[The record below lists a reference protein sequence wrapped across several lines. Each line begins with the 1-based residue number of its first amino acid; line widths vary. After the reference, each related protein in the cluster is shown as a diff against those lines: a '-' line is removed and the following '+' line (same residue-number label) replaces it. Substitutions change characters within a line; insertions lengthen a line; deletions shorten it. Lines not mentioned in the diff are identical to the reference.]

1 MRKGRGCK
9 KCRARSR
16 IGALTVL
23 VRAVCLCCALFVSGS
38 CASERRS
45 VRIISWNVQT
55 FFDAQTCG
63 TEYKEFRASGG
74 AWNREKYERRLEN
87 LCGFIKEH
95 PADIYVFE
103 EVENEAVLQ
112 DIANLCAGFSFFSQ
126 SRPQT
131 VFAADEGGS
140 LGIAVLSRLPIREA
154 AVHQIGISALFDGEG
169 ALQRV
174 SQPQLR
180 PLLELHAES
189 DGKPFVLFA
198 CHWKSKSGG
207 AQKSEL
213 WRDVQEG
220 LLARRIRD
228 VLSAYPAA
236 PLIVCGDFNR
246 ALEEF
251 RIEENAATGK
261 IVRFAYDLQAGQR
274 QKALAEVRQ
283 AGAKQKGVEREHTDL
298 LSAWFIGGGSGS
310 YYFRET
316 WEKIDHF
323 FYNDFAFAPAFSVL
337 DSGPHTQP
345 GGIPFRYDLY
355 KGTGYSDHL
364 PLSFEFFTEQP
375 KSTGR

>member
-1 MRKGRGCK
+1 MKNTRKGCGGKKVCVRGC
-9 KCRARSR
+9 ALAAFVR
-16 IGALTVL
+16 IL
-23 VRAVCLCCALFVSGS
+23 CLCFAVFVSGS
-38 CASERRS
+38 CASESRS

-55 FFDAQTCG
+55 FFDAHTCG
-63 TEYKEFRASGG
+63 TEYKEFRVSGG

-112 DIANLCAGFSFFSQ
+112 DIVNLCAGFSVFSQ
-126 SRPQT
+126 SQSQLQT
-131 VFAADEGGS
+131 VFAADRDGS

-154 AVHQIGISALFDGEG
+154 AVHQIGISALVDAQG

-180 PLLELHAES
+180 PLLELHAEK
-189 DGKPFVLFA
+189 GGRPFVLFA

-207 AQKSEL
+207 AHKSEL
-213 WRDVQEG
+213 WRDLQEG
-220 LLARRIRD
+220 LLARRIRE
-228 VLSAYPAA
+228 VSSTYLSA

-251 RIEENAATGK
+251 GIEEDAAKGK
-261 IVRFAYDLQAGQR
+261 AVRFAYDLQAEKTGA
-274 QKALAEVRQ
+274 QKKYA
-283 AGAKQKGVEREHTDL
+283 HL
-298 LSAWFIGGGSGS
+298 LSAWFIGGGPGS

-323 FYNDFAFAPAFSVL
+323 FYNEFVFAPIFSVL

-364 PLSFEFFTEQP
+364 PLSFEFFTEKP
-375 KSTGR
+375 KNAGR

>member
-1 MRKGRGCK
+1 MKNTRKGCGGKKVCVRG
-9 KCRARSR
+9 
-16 IGALTVL
+16 GALAAF
-23 VRAVCLCCALFVSGS
+23 VRILCLCFVFFILGS
-38 CASERRS
+38 CASESRS

-55 FFDAQTCG
+55 FFDAHTCG

-103 EVENEAVLQ
+103 EVENEEVLQ
-112 DIANLCAGFSFFSQ
+112 DIANLCTGFSFFSQ
-126 SRPQT
+126 SQLQT
-131 VFAADEGGS
+131 VFAFDEGGS
-140 LGIAVLSRLPIREA
+140 LGIAVLSRLPIRAA
-154 AVHQIGISALFDGEG
+154 AVHQIGISALVDTQG

-174 SQPQLR
+174 IQPQLR
-180 PLLELHAES
+180 PLLELHAEK
-189 DGKPFVLFA
+189 DGCPFVLFA

-207 AQKSEL
+207 AHKSEL
-213 WRDVQEG
+213 WRDLQEC
-220 LLARRIRD
+220 LLARRIRE
-228 VLSAYPAA
+228 VASAYPFT

-251 RIEENAATGK
+251 GIEENVAKGK
-261 IVRFAYDLQAGQR
+261 TVRFAYDLQP
-274 QKALAEVRQ
+274 KKT
-283 AGAKQKGVEREHTDL
+283 GAQEEYTEL
-298 LSAWFIGGGSGS
+298 LSAWFIGGGLGS

-323 FYNDFAFAPAFSVL
+323 FYNEFVFAPAFSAL

-364 PLSFEFFTEQP
+364 PLSFEFFTEKP
-375 KSTGR
+375 KNAGR

>member
-1 MRKGRGCK
+1 MKNTRKGCGGTKVCVRG
-9 KCRARSR
+9 
-16 IGALTVL
+16 GALAAF
-23 VRAVCLCCALFVSGS
+23 VRILCLCFALFVSGS
-38 CASERRS
+38 CASESRS

-55 FFDAQTCG
+55 FFDAHTCG

-103 EVENEAVLQ
+103 EVENEEVLQ
-112 DIANLCAGFSFFSQ
+112 DIVNLCAGFSVFSQ

-131 VFAADEGGS
+131 VFAFDEGGS

-154 AVHQIGISALFDGEG
+154 AVHQIGISALINGQG
-169 ALQRV
+169 ALERV
-174 SQPQLR
+174 SQPPLR
-180 PLLELHAES
+180 PLLEVHAES
-189 DGKPFVLFA
+189 GGRPFVLFA

-213 WRDVQEG
+213 WRDLQEG

-228 VLSAYPAA
+228 VSRAYPSA

-251 RIEENAATGK
+251 RIEENAVKGK
-261 IVRFAYDLQAGQR
+261 TVRFTYDVQAGQT
-274 QKALAEVRQ
+274 QNAET
-283 AGAKQKGVEREHTDL
+283 EREHAEL
-298 LSAWFIGGGSGS
+298 LSAWFIGGGPGS

>member
-1 MRKGRGCK
+1 MKNTRKGCGGK
-9 KCRARSR
+9 KTCVQSCTLAAFVR
-16 IGALTVL
+16 ILCL
-23 VRAVCLCCALFVSGS
+23 YFAVFVSGS
-38 CASERRS
+38 CASESRS

-55 FFDAQTCG
+55 FFDAHTCG
-63 TEYKEFRASGG
+63 TEYKEFRVSGG

-112 DIANLCAGFSFFSQ
+112 DIVNLCAGFSVFSQ
-126 SRPQT
+126 SRPQA
-131 VFAADEGGS
+131 VFAFDEGGS

-154 AVHQIGISALFDGEG
+154 AVHQIGVSALIDAQG

-180 PLLELHAES
+180 PLLELYAEK
-189 DGKPFVLFA
+189 GGRPFVLFA

-207 AQKSEL
+207 AHKSEL
-213 WRDVQEG
+213 WRDLQEG
-220 LLARRIRD
+220 LLARRIRET
-228 VLSAYPAA
+228 SSTYPAA

-251 RIEENAATGK
+251 GIEEDAAKGK
-261 IVRFAYDLQAGQR
+261 AVRFAYDLQAEKTGA
-274 QKALAEVRQ
+274 QKKYA
-283 AGAKQKGVEREHTDL
+283 HL
-298 LSAWFIGGGSGS
+298 LSAWFIGGGPGS

-323 FYNDFAFAPAFSVL
+323 FYNEFVFAPAFSVL

-345 GGIPFRYDLY
+345 SGIPFRYDLY

-364 PLSFEFFTEQP
+364 PLSFEFFTEKP
-375 KSTGR
+375 KNAGR

>member
-1 MRKGRGCK
+1 MKNMRKGCSGK
-9 KCRARSR
+9 KTCVQSCTLAAFVR
-16 IGALTVL
+16 ILCL
-23 VRAVCLCCALFVSGS
+23 YFAVFVSGS
-38 CASERRS
+38 CASESRS

-55 FFDAQTCG
+55 FFDAHTCG

-103 EVENEAVLQ
+103 EVENEEVLQ
-112 DIANLCAGFSFFSQ
+112 DIVNLCAGFSVFSQ
-126 SRPQT
+126 SRPQA
-131 VFAADEGGS
+131 VFAFDEGGS
-140 LGIAVLSRLPIREA
+140 LGIAVLSRLPIHEA
-154 AVHQIGISALFDGEG
+154 AVHQIDIRALFDGGG
-169 ALQRV
+169 ALNRV
-174 SQPQLR
+174 SQPPLR
-180 PLLELHAES
+180 PLLEVHAES
-189 DGKPFVLFA
+189 GGRPFVLFA

-207 AQKSEL
+207 AQKNEL
-213 WRDVQEG
+213 WRDLQEG
-220 LLARRIRD
+220 LLARRIRE
-228 VLSAYPAA
+228 VASAYPSA

-251 RIEENAATGK
+251 NIEEDAVKGK
-261 IVRFAYDLQAGQR
+261 TVSMAYDLQP
-274 QKALAEVRQ
+274 QKAET
-283 AGAKQKGVEREHTDL
+283 EREHAEL

-345 GGIPFRYDLY
+345 GGIPFRYDLS
-355 KGTGYSDHL
+355 KGAGYSDHL